1 MFVRHPQRSPNIKTF
16 LGQRANA
23 SRLIPVGWIDVQ
35 LMMYLLPIQVKL
47 EFSADWISFFI
58 ITGQ

>member
-47 EFSADWISFFI
+47 EFSAD
-58 ITGQ
+58 